1 MQHRQGG
8 STLTIARL
16 LFRANLRSRHRRMLL
31 GYAWLA
37 IPGLV
42 LAVTFTLLRKGALV
56 VTGETVLPY
65 PLFVL
70 SGMFLWQSL
79 SDAISLP
86 IQQLNQQR
94 RFLSLVPAPFQAVL
108 VAALGEVLLNLA
120 VRMTI
125 LAAVMLAFGVHPAA
139 SWLLVPLV
147 GIGMVG
153 FGFAAG
159 LVVAPFAQLFDDVMT
174 LTTMAVT
181 FAMLVSPV
189 LYPIPPGSL
198 LALNPLT
205 GPLMNA
211 RDWMA
216 GLPAS
221 AGVLPLAA
229 LTLALLVPGWLLNV
243 ISRPHIAARAH

>member
-1 MQHRQGG
+1 MKHRKGNA
-8 STLTIARL
+8 TLTIARL
-16 LFRANLRSRHRRMLL
+16 LFRANLRSRHRRTLL

-42 LAVTFTLLRKGALV
+42 MAATFALLRKGALIQ
-56 VTGETVLPY
+56 TGDTVLPY

-108 VAALGEVLLNLA
+108 VAALCEVLLNLA
-120 VRMTI
+120 IRMTI
-125 LAAVMLAFGVHPAA
+125 LLGISLAFGLPV
-139 SWLLVPLV
+139 SIRWLLVPIA
-147 GIGMVG
+147 GISMVG
-153 FGFAAG
+153 LGFATG
-159 LVVAPFAQLFDDVMT
+159 LLIAPIAQLFDDVLT
-174 LTTMAVT
+174 LATMAMT
-181 FAMLVSPV
+181 FAMLLSPV
-189 LYPIPPGSL
+189 LYPVPPTSPL
-198 LALNPLT
+198 TLNPLA
-205 GPLMNA
+205 GLLMNA

-221 AGVLPLAA
+221 SSVLPVAAITCVLLAPA
-229 LTLALLVPGWLLNV
+229 WLLNV
-243 ISRPHIAARAH
+243 ASRPHIAARAH